1 MATNEEPHM
10 VSDVPTIDP
19 RGDLLWERSPG
30 VNEPGGLVP
39 PYSKPHDESLAD
51 PPAAGNDDV
60 HMVKDGDVIDPRG
73 DLLWERSPGRNE
85 PGGLVPPYE
94 KPRHEPEPE
103 PEPEHDS

>member
-73 DLLWERSPGRNE
+73 DLLWERSPGLNE

-103 PEPEHDS
+103 PEHDG